1 MRQSKNPQTTARS
14 FSQPQRIRNDPGLR
28 HAHTHRT
35 QGKQMTATPRT
46 AEPKRAS
53 PRSETPAGR
62 ADEILLAREVG
73 AAIARRVLGSTV
85 IGGML
90 AASGIAIFLIP
101 VTFYVVERLATG
113 RKSVKPEKT
122 VPPAAQPTTVS

>member
-1 MRQSKNPQTTARS
+1 M
-14 FSQPQRIRNDPGLR
+14 
-28 HAHTHRT
+28 
-35 QGKQMTATPRT
+35 
-46 AEPKRAS
+46 
-53 PRSETPAGR
+53 
-62 ADEILLAREVG
+62 LAREVG

-113 RKSVKPEKT
+113 RKPVRPEKT
-122 VPPAAQPTTVS
+122 VRPAAHRPQLRKGASRCCVAIAA